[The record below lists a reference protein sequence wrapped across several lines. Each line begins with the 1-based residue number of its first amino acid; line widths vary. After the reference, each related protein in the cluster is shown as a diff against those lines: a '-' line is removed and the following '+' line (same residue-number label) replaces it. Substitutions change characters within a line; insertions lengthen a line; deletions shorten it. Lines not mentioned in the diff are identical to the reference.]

1 MSIDRKFR
9 SAVVWA
15 LGCTVAVAGATDIST
30 VPLETYTATSS
41 VDVKPNILYVLDD
54 SGSMDWDYLP
64 DEAGISTYYN
74 NSAYRYN
81 ASFNGVAYN
90 PAVVYKPPVHVNSSG
105 VSDTTTYKNMTGVDT
120 STGGDSSATTSSPN
134 WNRVK
139 DDAYGVQ
146 ATTTSNLTPST
157 TLAPRFFTTIAGE
170 YCTTASL
177 RVCTTASATS
187 TSYPFPAN
195 LRWCNG
201 TTCKAGYDSAAG
213 YTTARMPTPRTATIT
228 ISSSSSGSVSGI
240 TVDSKQIMSA
250 ASGASSTTSTVAS
263 NIAAQINAC
272 TYVLQ
277 GNCQIVG
284 YKAAASSNVVTIT
297 APGATT
303 ATPSITV
310 GAGSISFTATAFT
323 HADGIPGENLRTTI
337 TPSVNSYPYPGSS
350 TKASSRTDC
359 AGTTCTYQEEMTNY
373 ANWWTYYRTRMQMM
387 KTAAS
392 NAMSTI
398 DTATDIA
405 AGKSRF
411 RLGYMS
417 INNNTGTDFVNLGEF
432 TGAQKGTWYSKLTS
446 ANPGSSTPLRRALA
460 DAGRIY
466 AGVLNGTTYNGVT
479 VTDPLQYSCQ
489 KNFTLLSTDGF
500 WNNGA
505 GYKLDGATAVG
516 NQDGGLPAPYG
527 DGGTAQLQTRTSTL
541 QTAAVTTTYSTS
553 TSNLQSR
560 TLTSQTAPSIQRQDS
575 SDKGK
580 TWGAWYNVSSCTPV
594 TSGTNR
600 TNCNYPRS
608 DSTDGGTTWSN
619 WYYQLN
625 TACTASSPW
634 WSQNWTACSGTV
646 TVASSWSNV
655 SSCTASSGVQ
665 CQYTA
670 WSGWSQTS
678 SCTPVAQSTSSPYTV
693 GTAVQCKSA
702 LNPSS
707 PTWTN
712 ASGPCTTTTTTACR
726 YTTWTS
732 WSNTSACTAVPQ
744 DAGPTYNVLTARQ
757 CQSTTT
763 GGTSDT
769 LADVAA
775 YYYSTDLRS
784 PTATAPDAT
793 GTCTGPIISPNT
805 TPNDLCADNVP
816 AFGRDTATFQHMTTF
831 TLGLGAQGKMV
842 YAPTDGR
849 DYWNDTSGDFYD
861 ILKKNTANP
870 SSGICS
876 WLSSG
881 TCYWPTPASNSN
893 ANIDDLWHAAVN
905 GRGTYF
911 SAKDA
916 NSLSSSLNN
925 LLTTIAA
932 VPRPGVAAAA
942 ASSNPNVSTS
952 DNFVYSSSYQSV
964 TWFGEMVRQTI
975 DVTTGQLS
983 AQNWSAMRL
992 LDCATTSWTAGHAYV
1007 AGDVYQQGGFCYLVL
1022 GNYTSGTSFDG
1033 STSGV
1038 DGVSTRKLLQDEA
1051 SPTSSPVAAK
1061 NGRTLY
1067 TNSSTAL
1074 IPFNWTNLQAVGLD
1088 TYFSQ
1093 SYLTPLLSQF
1103 CASGVNCLSSADQA
1117 NASGSTLVSFLSGDR
1132 TREGSYYR
1140 QRTHVLGDIVSS
1152 EGRYVKAPLFNY
1164 VDAGYSDFK
1173 TAMASRQGTVYVG
1186 SNDGMLH
1193 AFDGTTGQELW
1204 GYVPQPVIPNLYA
1217 LADKNYFSTHQYFVD
1232 ATPEVGDISVPCTPV
1247 FPATT
1252 CIPWRTILVGGLNR
1266 GGNSYYALDITDPNN
1281 PKYLWTF
1288 TDSKMGYSYGNPRIT
1303 KLKDGTWVVILTSGY
1318 NNSDGQG
1325 YVFVVNAWTGALIR
1339 TISNNTGTTAAPASV
1354 ARVSAHVPTSDT
1366 NNTVQAVYGG
1376 DLQGNL
1382 WRFDVNGDIGASGYD
1397 AQRLVSVQDPSGN
1410 PQPITAK
1417 PSVVTISGYPV
1428 VYFGAGKYL
1437 GVTDI
1442 NNTQT
1447 ESFYAAVD
1455 TLGSTALPTPRSTGS
1470 GFVKQTLTAG
1480 TCPSGAPVSICDPN
1494 QVVRT
1499 VTSNAV
1505 NIPTDKGWYLDF
1517 LTGGERV
1524 YTDPSIELGT
1534 LVFTTNV
1541 PSMNSASVC
1550 GDPSTAGAKSFFYAL
1565 DYKTGGAV
1573 SGSYGVGGVSLGD
1586 GTATRPVLIMLGSGT
1601 VISLTRVSTGISSNT
1616 PAGAS
1621 TDLGSTKTG
1630 LPTIGKSGG
1639 AGLKRVSW
1647 RELTMQ

>member
-1 MSIDRKFR
+1 MSIDRKIK
-9 SAVVWA
+9 SAVAWL
-15 LGCTVAVAGATDIST
+15 LGCSMAAAGATDIST

-41 VDVKPNILYVLDD
+41 VDVKPNIMFILDD
-54 SGSMDWDYLP
+54 SGSMNWDYLP
-64 DEAGISTYYN
+64 DEANTSII
-74 NSAYRYN
+74 YRDRN
-81 ASFNGVAYN
+81 VGFNGLAYN
-90 PAVVYKPPVHVNSSG
+90 PAIVYKPPVHVNSSG

-120 STGGDSSATTSSPN
+120 TTGGGSSASSASPN
-134 WNRVK
+134 WNQVK
-139 DDAYGVQ
+139 NDAYGVQ
-146 ATTTSNLTPST
+146 STSSSSLTPTTSS
-157 TLAPRFFTTIAGE
+157 APYFYTTIAGE

-187 TSYPFPAN
+187 TSYPFPAY

-213 YTTARMPTPRTATIT
+213 YTTARMPSPRTATIT
-228 ISSSSSGSVSGI
+228 ISSSSSGSASGI
-240 TVDSKQIMSA
+240 TVDSKQIMSG
-250 ASGASSTTSTVAS
+250 ASGASSTLSTVAT
-263 NIAAQINAC
+263 NIRDQINAC
-272 TYVLQ
+272 TYKLQ

-284 YKAAASSNVVTIT
+284 YTASASSNVVTIT
-297 APGATT
+297 APGNTS
-303 ATPSITV
+303 ATPSLTV
-310 GAGSISFTATAFT
+310 GSGTLGVTATAFS
-323 HADGIPGENLRTTI
+323 HVDGIPGENLRTTI
-337 TPSVNSYPYPGSS
+337 TPDVNSYPYPGSS
-350 TKASSRTDC
+350 SKASGRTDC

-373 ANWWTYYRTRMQMM
+373 ANWWTYYHTRMQMM

-392 NAMSTI
+392 NAMSSI

-405 AGKSRF
+405 SGKSRF

-417 INNNTGTDFVNLGEF
+417 INNNTGTDLVNLGEF
-432 TGAQKGTWYSKLTS
+432 TGAQKGAWYQKLTS
-446 ANPGSSTPLRRALA
+446 AKPNNSTPLREALA

-466 AGVLNGTTYNGVT
+466 AGLLNGSTFNGVT

-489 KNFTLLSTDGF
+489 KNFTILSTDGF
-500 WNNGA
+500 WNGNA
-505 GYKLDGATAVG
+505 GYKLDGSTAVG
-516 NQDGGLPAPYG
+516 NQDAGLAPPYG
-527 DGGTAQLQTRTSTL
+527 DGGTAQLQTRTSVL
-541 QTAAVTTTYSTS
+541 QTASVSTTYSIS

-560 TLTSQTAPSIQRQDS
+560 TLTAQTAPPIRVQTS
-575 SDKGK
+575 SDGGA
-580 TWGAWYNVSSCTPV
+580 TWTSWSDTSSCTV
-594 TSGTNR
+594 DTSGSIR
-600 TNCNYPRS
+600 TNCQFPRS
-608 DSTDGGTTWSN
+608 DSTDRGNTWTN
-619 WYYQLN
+619 WYYLPVNQ
-625 TACTASSPW
+625 ACVTDNSGSTR
-634 WSQNWTACSGTV
+634 TACSGTV
-646 TVASSWSNV
+646 TVASSWTNV
-655 SSCTASSGVQ
+655 SSCTTSSGVQ

-670 WSGWSQTS
+670 WSSWSQAS

-693 GTAVQCKSA
+693 GTAVQCQST
-702 LNPSS
+702 LNPTS

-712 ASGPCTTTTTTACR
+712 ATGPCTTTTTNACR
-726 YTTWTS
+726 YTSWTS
-732 WSNTSACTAVPQ
+732 WANTSACTAVPQ
-744 DAGPTYNVLTARQ
+744 DSGPTYNVLTARQ
-757 CQSTTT
+757 CQSTST

-784 PTATAPDAT
+784 PTATSPDAT
-793 GTCTGPIISPNT
+793 GTCTGPTISPNT
-805 TPNDLCADNVP
+805 TANDLCANNVP
-816 AFGRDTATFQHMTTF
+816 SFGRDTATFQHMTTF

-861 ILKKNTANP
+861 ILKRNTADP
-870 SSGICS
+870 SNGICS

-881 TCYWPTPASNSN
+881 TCYWPTPASDSN

-916 NSLSSSLNN
+916 NSLSSSLNS

-992 LDCATTSWTAGHAYV
+992 LDCATTSWTAGRAYV

-1022 GNYTSGTSFDG
+1022 GDYTSGSSFDG
-1033 STSGV
+1033 SASGV

-1051 SPTSSPVAAK
+1051 SATSSPVAAQS
-1061 NGRTLY
+1061 GRTIY

-1074 IPFNWTNLQAVGLD
+1074 VPFDWTNLQTVGLD

-1103 CASGVNCLSSADQA
+1103 CVSGTNCLSTADQA
-1117 NASGSTLVSFLSGDR
+1117 SASGATLVSFLRGDR
-1132 TREGSYYR
+1132 TKEGSFYR

-1152 EGRYVKAPLFNY
+1152 EGRYVKTPLFNY
-1164 VDAGYSDFK
+1164 VDAGYNDFK
-1173 TAMASRQGTVYVG
+1173 AAMASRQGAVYVG

-1204 GYVPQPVIPNLYA
+1204 GYVPSPVVPNLYA
-1217 LADKNYFSTHQYFVD
+1217 LADKNYFSSHQYFVD

-1318 NNSDGQG
+1318 NNSDGKG

-1354 ARVSAHVPTSDT
+1354 ARVAAHVPTSDT

-1410 PQPITAK
+1410 AQPITAK
-1417 PSVVTISGYPV
+1417 PSVVTVSGYPV

-1470 GFVKQTLTAG
+1470 GFVQQTLTAG
-1480 TCPSGAPVSICDPN
+1480 TCPTGAPVSICDPN
-1494 QVVRT
+1494 QIVRT